1 MKIPIYFSFF
11 TLILS
16 SLSYAQIESKSGEYN
31 ISSPL
36 EDGVYVAGQK
46 LPITYVIT
54 DSGSNLKLNIYFQPT
69 AGVNYT
75 SLVIAQKADVFEK
88 TGAVV
93 TINGKSYWQHTYN
106 YEIPS
111 NAPAGYYHIVFESVD
126 TNINTTVPVNI
137 RPFVN
142 ITATTPVNSS
152 PSQTSS
158 INTGLLDSK
167 KSIANTNS
175 VYLTNMISF
184 LLLALAVHY
193 FN

>member
-16 SLSYAQIESKSGEYN
+16 SLSYAQIESKSGEFN

-54 DSGSNLKLNIYFQPT
+54 DSGSS
-69 AGVNYT
+69 VNYT

-111 NAPAGYYHIVFESVD
+111 NAPAGYYQVVFESVD

-142 ITATTPVNSS
+142 ITSTTPANSS

-158 INTGLLDSK
+158 VTTGLSDSK
-167 KSIANTNS
+167 KSMASTNS
-175 VYLTNMISF
+175 VYLTNVISF